1 MAIEKKRLK
10 VKIGLDSDPTR
21 IYDAITNPL
30 KLAIWFCNKGEIN
43 LKLRGA
49 VRFWG
54 ENCVATT
61 FKEKE
66 IKGTI
71 VALEPNRQM
80 RFTWPINGTISE
92 VGFQIDDRGRYCDLV
107 VSHEKVP
114 PNALIMDAWI
124 IYLYNLQS
132 LLKYQRPAYRLD
144 YNRIDTG
151 VVKRELFIEALPSV
165 VYRAL
170 TNVADLRLWFSKDA
184 ECDLVVGGKYT
195 TGWKDKAGQPAG
207 PREIKELVENKKLV
221 YDWDFAEEGKSGD
234 LVTWELLRIGER
246 TRVNLRHSGFDPAR
260 YNKDYMQ
267 GWHAYM
273 LTLKDF
279 CESDGRLSYGVI
291 DGDWGV

>member
-10 VKIGLDSDPTR
+10 VKIRLDSDPTR

-30 KLAIWFCNKGEIN
+30 KLAIWFCNKSEIN

-49 VRFWG
+49 VHFWG
-54 ENCVATT
+54 DDCVATT

-66 IKGTI
+66 IKGAI
-71 VALEPNRQM
+71 IALEPNRQM

-92 VGFQIDDRGRYCDLV
+92 VGFQIDDRGRYCDLI
-107 VSHEKVP
+107 VSHDKVP

-132 LLKYQRPAYRLD
+132 LLKLQRPAYRLD
-144 YNRIDTG
+144 YSRIDTG
-151 VVKRELFIEALPSV
+151 VIKRELFIEALPSV
-165 VYRAL
+165 VYKAL
-170 TNVADLRLWFSKDA
+170 TDVADLREWFSKDT
-184 ECDLVVGGKYT
+184 ECDPVVGGKYT

-279 CESDGRLSYGVI
+279 CESGGRLSYGVI